1 MCANDGKGHR
11 RQDGS
16 DAEFTAGDVR
26 INWSGCGGS
35 RQLEIFRE
43 VIPISLGMPY
53 VHVSNALHPDYSGYT
68 PMCVY
73 DWLHETTPEALARNR
88 KGVAN
93 FVQMFTQANTAVGAH
108 AERIGLKVE
117 WQNPSTTISKLA
129 WLTQTPKEFDFESSH
144 WPPQFY
150 HTGPF
155 HDGAGRID
163 TDFPWEQLTGEPL
176 IYGSLGTVM
185 IGLPGVFRTIGAPL
199 DTITQVAQSV
209 RDGRVQYGLLP
220 FETALGDSSARRPG
234 CSSPRKIRAGM

>member
-155 HDGAGRID
+155 HDGANRESNVRYHMPARILRGEEQPGRPAD
-163 TDFPWEQLTGEPL
+163 E
-176 IYGSLGTVM
+176 
-185 IGLPGVFRTIGAPL
+185 
-199 DTITQVAQSV
+199 
-209 RDGRVQYGLLP
+209 
-220 FETALGDSSARRPG
+220 
-234 CSSPRKIRAGM
+234 SPN